1 MLGGTEG
8 TLFTMEVEEE
18 EEENERVKVAE
29 GRGCF

>member
-18 EEENERVKVAE
+18 EENERVKVAE